1 MIIFSVKI
9 QIRLF
14 LLNFK
19 HCVRILIP
27 HFLQF
32 LFVFFWSS
40 SFTLLVLQETERRV
54 AALLT
59 WLTLLLRRWSRYC
72 SSALVAFL
80 LQPSRLL
87 LLLSTTLK
95 YLGRRRAQ
103 KTRPK
108 TNKDKFTRKVDFR
121 GITYLEST
129 FWSFFHLCM

>member
-59 WLTLLLRRWSRYC
+59 WLTLLLRRCR

-80 LQPSRLL
+80 LQPSLLL